1 MSETKLALQYVA
13 PVLPAQHIGDTVA
26 FYAQKMGFEVRYQDE
41 SYAIVVRSGVQLNFW
56 QCDDRY
62 IADNTACYV
71 YVQGIEALYA
81 AYQAQGIIHPNGA
94 LEAKPWGVKEFTV
107 LDNNGCAI
115 RFGER
120 LAE

>member
-1 MSETKLALQYVA
+1 MKADGVKLFIA
-13 PVLPAQHIGDTVA
+13 
-26 FYAQKMGFEVRYQDE
+26 
-41 SYAIVVRSGVQLNFW
+41 
-56 QCDDRY
+56 DRY
-62 IADNTACYV
+62 IAANIACYA
-71 YVQGIEALYA
+71 YVQDIEALYA

-94 LEAKPWGVKEFTV
+94 LEVKSWGVKEFTV